1 MSEPH
6 HRKFGFLIDPISGEF
21 EGGAIKPLEDHSKRL
36 EWFQKRSNRDGFYY
50 PPEAATYHVDPKT
63 MEQKQKVERSERPA
77 SVYALPASHILS
89 LELPLDVS
97 STTCSDDAL
106 IIYLLAYLH
115 GTRLQFADWHFE
127 GRVPHKSTN
136 NIFFYPEVCF
146 HFLGHTYQ
154 WWRSAT
160 PEIRTRLINILY
172 VLTRA
177 RSLEWD
183 WDAFSHQYMVFD
195 AIYNLHMALNP
206 TSAKAQSHRT
216 RFDVLLSAYGI
227 PCDEDLVNKLYK
239 ARNELFHEAMWT
251 GSSIGFGSPQR
262 YAYYYPH
269 HLARLNS
276 RLICGLVDYKNGYA
290 GSVWWAMGT
299 FAFDLPHGS

>member
-1 MSEPH
+1 
-6 HRKFGFLIDPISGEF
+6 
-21 EGGAIKPLEDHSKRL
+21 
-36 EWFQKRSNRDGFYY
+36 
-50 PPEAATYHVDPKT
+50 
-63 MEQKQKVERSERPA
+63 
-77 SVYALPASHILS
+77 
-89 LELPLDVS
+89 
-97 STTCSDDAL
+97 
-106 IIYLLAYLH
+106 
-115 GTRLQFADWHFE
+115 
-127 GRVPHKSTN
+127 
-136 NIFFYPEVCF
+136 
-146 HFLGHTYQ
+146 
-154 WWRSAT
+154 
-160 PEIRTRLINILY
+160 
-172 VLTRA
+172 
-177 RSLEWD
+177 
-183 WDAFSHQYMVFD
+183 
-195 AIYNLHMALNP
+195 MALNP